1 MLTTQQNPNL
11 ILPPG
16 FDDGPASVTT
26 ERWETVG
33 RKGDL
38 VIELHFG
45 NFVDRHTKEA
55 ALLVYSRDPSRG
67 VYVPLRQMWA
77 WNELAGAR
85 NVMATDLVT
94 MAERIYGFATHDDTI
109 RLLDAVMEFLE
120 DLKDSPLP
128 PRKKCRSLDYF
139 LEEVDRDL
147 EGGHMFYEV
156 GGERIR
162 MGG

>member
-1 MLTTQQNPNL
+1 MLAQPL
-11 ILPPG
+11 ILPSS
-16 FDDGPASVTT
+16 FDSAPTKTT
-26 ERWETVG
+26 TDRWEHVG

-45 NFVDRHTKEA
+45 NFVDKHTREA
-55 ALLVYSRDPSRG
+55 ALFVYSRDPKRG
-67 VYVPLRQMWA
+67 VYVPLRMMWA
-77 WNELAGAR
+77 WSEMASAR
-85 NVMATDLVT
+85 DMMATDLVT
-94 MAERIYGFATHDDTI
+94 MAEQVYGFVTKMDCM
-109 RLLDAVMEFLE
+109 RLLDAVMEFMD

-128 PRKKCRSLDYF
+128 PRGKCKSLDYF

-156 GGERIR
+156 GGERIK